1 MVFLSHLLIWLVACG
16 IVYLAMPSEE
26 NKKFTQSEKIVRALL
41 WLGGL
46 LTLSVISAFI
56 FFLKGVDISS
66 EELELNAFGDYLAG
80 SSTFLAFMWL
90 IITVIIQTLELR
102 NQHFEMTRMSQSA
115 DEQADSLR
123 KALRFQALGYLE
135 EKEEEKKPYLSARLF
150 IVAEVTVSF
159 HQRHQVIVGPTDFY
173 MKPKDGVAYAVS
185 ILCDEDL
192 RTSPVYTTAPIKLK
206 SGFHVDDHIFLV
218 DLISQA
224 SYVRKLVAPIKEL
237 AEEMGAASNYEAWI
251 QEADLDWLL
260 DWEPRIR
267 EIELEMKKLIAA
279 GDGKGFSDTQRSWAT
294 AFSNPHI

>member
-1 MVFLSHLLIWLVACG
+1 LAFLAFLIIWLIACG
-16 IVYLAMPSEE
+16 IIYLAMPSEE
-26 NKKFTQSEKIVRALL
+26 NIKTINSERIVRALL

-46 LTLSVISAFI
+46 LTLAVISAFL
-56 FFLKGVDISS
+56 FFLDGVNISS

-102 NQHFEMTRMSQSA
+102 NQHIEMTRMSQSA

-135 EKEEEKKPYLSARLF
+135 DKEDEKAQYLSDRLT
-150 IVAEVTVSF
+150 IVGEVTVSF
-159 HQRHQVIVGPTDFY
+159 HERHKVIIGPTDFY
-173 MKPKDGVAYAVS
+173 AKPKDGVAYAAS

-192 RTSPVYTTAPIKLK
+192 RTSPMYNDMPINLT
-206 SGFHVDDHIFLV
+206 SEFDVDDHMFLV
-218 DLISQA
+218 DLTSQA
-224 SYVRKLVAPIKEL
+224 SFVRKAVAPIKEL
-237 AEEMGAASNYEAWI
+237 AEEMGAVSNYEAWI

-267 EIELEMKKLIAA
+267 EIEQEMRKLIAA
-279 GDGKGFSDTQRSWAT
+279 GNGEGFSDTQRSVAA
-294 AFSNPHI
+294 AFSKTQK